1 MGLWKNYVTE
11 LMKIGYIRSEKK
23 GDAFYETQAKVL
35 GDCERIFE
43 DIGSQIDELEHMF
56 DYIRPDDRICIY
68 QLDRFGLNV
77 RDVITLIHELLE
89 KGIHLFSVHDGVDTS
104 THEGRVLLKIFNT
117 LNLCEQNSVVSN
129 SRTANMGG
137 RNAVSSIVLGQLTS
151 ISTPKSNNISSIA
164 SATSSGSLS
173 SSAKELFRSSGRPK
187 GLTPQA
193 KEKAEIAASMYQEGS
208 KSMRDI
214 AQELNISTATLYS
227 YLRHEKVI

>member
-1 MGLWKNYVTE
+1 MR
-11 LMKIGYIRSEKK
+11 IGYIRSEKK
-23 GDAFYETQAKVL
+23 NDAFYETQRKNL
-35 GDCERIFE
+35 QDCERVFE
-43 DIGSQIDELEHMF
+43 DVGSQVDELDHMF
-56 DYIRPDDRICIY
+56 DYIRPEDKICIY

-77 RDVITLIHELLE
+77 KDIITLIHELLE
-89 KGIHLFSVHDGVDTS
+89 RGIHIFSVHDNIDTS

-117 LNLCEQNSVVSN
+117 LNLCEQNSVVANHTSQF
-129 SRTANMGG
+129 SRVG
-137 RNAVSSIVLGQLTS
+137 SSIVLGQLTS
-151 ISTPKSNNISSIA
+151 MPKNNITSIGA
-164 SATSSGSLS
+164 ATV
-173 SSAKELFRSSGRPK
+173 SAKELFNRTTGRPK

>member
-1 MGLWKNYVTE
+1 MGIFGS
-11 LMKIGYIRSEKK
+11 MKIGYIRSEKK
-23 GDAFYETQAKVL
+23 GDAFYETQRKNL
-35 GDCERIFE
+35 QDCERIFE
-43 DIGSQIDELEHMF
+43 DTGSHIDELEHML
-56 DYIRPDDRICIY
+56 DYIRSEDRINVY

-89 KGIHLFSVHDGVDTS
+89 KSIHIYSVHDSIDTS

-129 SRTANMGG
+129 STVNFANNMSRNTNTA
-137 RNAVSSIVLGQLTS
+137 SSIVLGQLTS
-151 ISTPKSNNISSIA
+151 IPTVKSNNAVSH
-164 SATSSGSLS
+164 GSLS
-173 SSAKELFRSSGRPK
+173 SFTSAPVATKELFRPTGRPK

-193 KEKAEIAASMYQEGS
+193 KEKAEIAASMDQDGA